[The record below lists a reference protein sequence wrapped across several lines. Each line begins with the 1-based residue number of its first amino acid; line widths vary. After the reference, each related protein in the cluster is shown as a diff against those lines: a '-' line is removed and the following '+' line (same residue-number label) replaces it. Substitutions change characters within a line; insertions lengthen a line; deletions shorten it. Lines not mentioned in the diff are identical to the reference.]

1 MKHPFWILNSF
12 LLLLLLF
19 AACFV
24 FFSRKPLPRRE
35 SIEPE
40 EYMQPLA
47 EKTVQV
53 NISKIYENDLFGTYK
68 KELAPNEIAEP
79 TLTLPE
85 PPHAKSMVIPEP
97 PMPQFLDPLAITL
110 KGIIIV
116 RNDTERNR
124 AIIADDK
131 TSSETT
137 YKVGDT
143 IEDAQLIRI
152 FSNKIIFLR
161 SNGQQEVLYLR
172 EQDAK
177 LDPVYAV
184 LDGWDSVIQTSDNQL
199 FLINSSAFTA
209 RIKTLAQ
216 FIDMLKLTTA
226 YKKGQALG
234 ARIGDLERGS
244 LGSHLGLVAGD
255 IITAINGTPT
265 ITSADRMTIYR
276 SITQMETGD
285 TITVALLR
293 KKYPMQL
300 TYTLKKFGKTPK
312 EAAPMIQKFTEE
324 EKMKAMQEK
333 HKFAPTLKQ
342 MQKNEKDAMIEKG
355 KRPSFNF

>member
-1 MKHPFWILNSF
+1 MKHPFWILNSS

-19 AACFV
+19 AALFI
-24 FFSRKPLPRRE
+24 FFSKAPLPRRE

-40 EYMQPLA
+40 EYVQPLA
-47 EKTVQV
+47 EKTVQI

-68 KELAPNEIAEP
+68 KELAPHEIAEP

-85 PPHAKSMVIPEP
+85 PPQAKTAFIPEP
-97 PMPQFLDPLAITL
+97 PIPQFLDPLAITL

-116 RNDTERNR
+116 RNDPERNR

-131 TSSETT
+131 TSAETT

-184 LDGWDSVIQTSDNQL
+184 LDGWDSVIQTTDHQL
-199 FLINSSAFTA
+199 FLINSSAFTQ
-209 RIKTLAQ
+209 RVKTLAQ

-234 ARIGDLERGS
+234 ARVGELDRGS
-244 LGSHLGLVAGD
+244 LGSHLGLIAGD
-255 IITAINGTPT
+255 IITAVNGINTVTG
-265 ITSADRMTIYR
+265 ADRMAIYKA
-276 SITQMETGD
+276 ITQMKDGD
-285 TITVALLR
+285 TITVSILR

-333 HKFAPTLKQ
+333 YKFAPTLKQ
-342 MQKNEKDAMIEKG
+342 MQKDERNMMIEKG
-355 KRPSFNF
+355 KRPNSNF

>member
-1 MKHPFWILNSF
+1 MKHPFWILNSS

-19 AACFV
+19 AALFV
-24 FFSRKPLPRRE
+24 YFSRTPLPRRE

-40 EYMQPLA
+40 EHLQPQA
-47 EKTVQV
+47 EKTIQI
-53 NISKIYENDLFGTYK
+53 NISKIYEKDLFGTYR
-68 KELAPNEIAEP
+68 KELAPHEAEQA
-79 TLTLPE
+79 LTLPE
-85 PPHAKSMVIPEP
+85 PPREKPAIIPEP

-131 TSSETT
+131 TSAETT
-137 YKVGDT
+137 YRVGDT

-152 FSNKIIFLR
+152 FSNKVVFLR

-184 LDGWDSVIQTSDNQL
+184 LDGWETVVQPIDHLN
-199 FLINSSAFTA
+199 FLINSSAFTS

-216 FIDMLKLTTA
+216 FIDILKLTTA
-226 YKKGQALG
+226 YKKGEALG
-234 ARIGDLERGS
+234 ARVGELERGS
-244 LGSHLGLVAGD
+244 LGSHLGLVSGD
-255 IITAINGTPT
+255 IITKINGISTV
-265 ITSADRMTIYR
+265 SAADRMTIYKAA
-276 SITQMETGD
+276 TQMKDGD
-285 TITVALLR
+285 TITVSLLR

-300 TYTLKKFGKTPK
+300 SYTLKKFGKNPK
-312 EAAPMIQKFTEE
+312 EAAAMIEKFSQE

-333 HKFAPTLKQ
+333 HKFAPTLKE
-342 MQKNEKDAMIEKG
+342 MYKTEKEMMMEKG
-355 KRPSFNF
+355 KRPSSNP